1 MAKPKTVS
9 EVEQLLSP
17 LLKGA
22 LRRLPR
28 TQSETEVVLA
38 LGASMADPQRTYDEV
53 EINRV
58 TME

>member
-1 MAKPKTVS
+1 
-9 EVEQLLSP
+9 
-17 LLKGA
+17 
-22 LRRLPR
+22 PR